1 MATGYG
7 TEVLNWNG
15 RVLHYP
21 HHDEWTSPTGEPPL
35 MPPVRDAGHGRP
47 YPRGRRCRVEILM
60 LTARADAPSV
70 LAALDL
76 LPHTV
81 RTAPRD
87 VRTLLSG
94 PTPDTVMVDARSE
107 LAEAR

>member
-1 MATGYG
+1 M
-7 TEVLNWNG
+7 
-15 RVLHYP
+15 
-21 HHDEWTSPTGEPPL
+21 
-35 MPPVRDAGHGRP
+35 
-47 YPRGRRCRVEILM
+47 EILM
-60 LTARADAPSV
+60 LTARADAPAV

-94 PTPDTVMVDARSE
+94 PTPDAVMVDARSE
-107 LAEAR
+107 LAEARSTCRMLRATGLGVPG

>member
-1 MATGYG
+1 
-7 TEVLNWNG
+7 
-15 RVLHYP
+15 
-21 HHDEWTSPTGEPPL
+21 
-35 MPPVRDAGHGRP
+35 
-47 YPRGRRCRVEILM
+47 M

-94 PTPDTVMVDARSE
+94 PTPDAVMVLRHVGEREKGGEGAHEDALLGQGEAGKQARERGSRLLASGSRQRLP
-107 LAEAR
+107 LAER